1 MAWHGMAWHN
11 MTWHNMTWHGVDGCV
26 DGYGW
31 EVYLKLYFALFLF
44 QQCKKH
50 TIDDH
55 FLIANQ
61 TAEALTFMRNSKP
74 RIIHRDV
81 KPANILI
88 GEDMHV

>member
-1 MAWHGMAWHN
+1 MR
-11 MTWHNMTWHGVDGCV
+11 
-26 DGYGW
+26 
-31 EVYLKLYFALFLF
+31 LKMVPSTSLPTMS